1 MVKGGVSGPIRSVP
15 EVGTL
20 ARLLV
25 LTVMVKKIGYMGAI
39 ISRNMAVSLRMSAKS
54 LHCFAL
60 QSNLLPF
67 HQAKMMRPNMP
78 VESGNGKKASIRAR
92 RESGASEQGKRQH

>member
-1 MVKGGVSGPIRSVP
+1 MVKDGVSGPIRSVP

-54 LHCFAL
+54 LWEGPEVRGHKQETYNSRFSPTFAPPSLLTSTALHCNPIC
-60 QSNLLPF
+60 SCW
-67 HQAKMMRPNMP
+67 
-78 VESGNGKKASIRAR
+78 G
-92 RESGASEQGKRQH
+92 